1 MTEEQVRRVHH
12 NDFYGALEKKDLAK
26 LSQIYADDYVLVR
39 PDGNMLSKAEILD
52 ELKSHAMTIKVIE
65 LANERIRIYG
75 PVGVVTADSEML
87 TTRDGKD
94 TRTRVRFVAIYVERN
109 DKTELTHFQSNLLSK

>member
-39 PDGNMLSKAEILD
+39 PDGSMLSKAEILD
-52 ELKSHAMTIKVIE
+52 DLKSHAMTIKVIE